1 MPIQFEEKM
10 SYCTARRMAATRR
23 VQLLE
28 QTLKEIEGSQEDPRR
43 IQHVREALQNAQA
56 ELATIGDC
64 GD

>member
-1 MPIQFEEKM
+1 M
-10 SYCTARRMAATRR
+10 SYCTARRMQATRR

-28 QTLKEIEGSQEDPRR
+28 QTLKQIEESPDENPRR
-43 IQHVREALQNAQA
+43 LKQVKESLQHAQA